1 MLDADVLILGGGI
14 AGLTAALTLHEAG
27 KSVRVLEARDRV
39 GGRTWSSTLDGAEID
54 FGGEWI
60 GNGQP
65 RIYELVKKLGL
76 RTFPTYDHGYKL
88 LELNGKISRYNGTIP
103 WMAPWKLIQLQL
115 AIWLLDAKANQVDTN
130 APWDHPQ
137 ADLWD
142 ATTLDA
148 ERRKFMWSADARATM
163 DAAMRTIFGAESGDL
178 SLLHALA
185 YVKSAS
191 GLNNLISTEGGFQ
204 HDRLAG
210 GAQSISKAIAARLGD
225 RVLTRA
231 PVAAVDHG
239 PDGVVATT
247 LDGRTFRAR
256 HAVIAVPVPLGNK
269 IAFTPR
275 LPSTREQLM
284 QRLSMGAAVKCYVR
298 YARPFWREQ
307 GASGEVA
314 SGDGPIAV
322 TFDQCSEDGRV
333 ACLLAFVGGKHA
345 RTWHQHT
352 PEARRKI
359 IVDKLVAY
367 FGPDAASPI
376 GYAEADW
383 SAELWSGGAPV
394 TIFPTGTLSVLGDAL
409 RAPVGPIHWAGSET
423 ARACMGFM
431 EGAVES
437 GQRAA
442 EEILS
447 AG

>member
-27 KSVRVLEARDRV
+27 KSVLVLEARDRV

-65 RIYELVKKLGL
+65 RIYALIRKLGL
-76 RTFPTYDHGYKL
+76 RTFPTFDHGYKL
-88 LELNGKISRYNGTIP
+88 LELNGRISRYNGTIP

-115 AIWLLDAKANQVDTN
+115 AIWLLDAKANQIDMNT
-130 APWDHPQ
+130 PWDHPQ

-148 ERRKFMWSADARATM
+148 ERRRIMWSADARATM

-210 GAQSISKAIAARLGD
+210 GAQSISKGIAALLGD
-225 RVLTRA
+225 RVVTQA
-231 PVAAVDHG
+231 PVSAVEHG
-239 PDGVVATT
+239 PDGVVAYTT
-247 LDGRTFRAR
+247 GGRAFRAR
-256 HAVIAVPVPLGNK
+256 HAVIAVPVPLGDK

-275 LPSTREQLM
+275 LPSMREQLM
-284 QRLSMGAAVKCYVR
+284 QRSSMGAAVKCYVR
-298 YARPFWREQ
+298 YERAFWREQ

-314 SGDGPIAV
+314 SGDGPVSV
-322 TFDQCSEDGRV
+322 TFDQCSEDGKT
-333 ACLLAFVGGKHA
+333 ACLLAFIGGKHA
-345 RTWHQHT
+345 RTWHTHT
-352 PEARRKI
+352 PEARQKI
-359 IVDKLVAY
+359 VVDKLIAY
-367 FGPDAASPI
+367 FGPDAAKPI
-376 GYAEADW
+376 GYAEVDW
-383 SAELWSGGAPV
+383 TAEAWSGGAPV

-442 EEILS
+442 AEIL
-447 AG
+447 ARA

>member
-27 KSVRVLEARDRV
+27 KSVLVLEARDRV

-76 RTFPTYDHGYKL
+76 HTFPTYDHGYKL

-115 AIWLLDAKANQVDTN
+115 AIWLLDAKANQIDMNT
-130 APWDHPQ
+130 PWDHPH

-204 HDRLAG
+204 HDRLEG
-210 GAQSISKAIAARLGD
+210 GAQSISKGIAALLGD
-225 RVLTRA
+225 RVVTEA
-231 PVAAVDHG
+231 PVTAVDHG
-239 PDGVVATT
+239 PDGVVAYTSG
-247 LDGRTFRAR
+247 GRAFRAR

-269 IAFTPR
+269 IHFTPR
-275 LPSTREQLM
+275 LPSMREQLM
-284 QRLSMGAAVKCYVR
+284 QRSSMGAAVKCYVR
-298 YARPFWREQ
+298 YERAFWREQ
-307 GASGEVA
+307 GSSGEVA

-322 TFDQCSEDGRV
+322 TFDQCSEDGKT

-345 RTWHQHT
+345 RTWHTHT
-352 PEARRKI
+352 PEARKQI

-367 FGPDAASPI
+367 FGPDAATPI
-376 GYAEADW
+376 GYIEVDWTAET
-383 SAELWSGGAPV
+383 WSGGGPV

-423 ARACMGFM
+423 ARSCMGFM

-442 EEILS
+442 EEIL
-447 AG
+447 ARA